1 MSQAI
6 ADAISDVRSHYY
18 VPDWDQEAGVEDT
31 EGNRAA
37 LKRKAA
43 DISTTQYSFSTKV
56 YSFSTKKNRSEAAVD
71 ELLEMLSN
79 VCTICYP
86 SSSAPC
92 IMSNN
97 KR

>member
-6 ADAISDVRSHYY
+6 ADVIRDVRSHYD
-18 VPDWDQEAGVEDT
+18 VPDGDQEVGVEDT
-31 EGNRAA
+31 GGYRAS

-43 DISTTQYSFSTKV
+43 DISRTQYEV
-56 YSFSTKKNRSEAAVD
+56 YSFSTKNNLSEAAVD